1 MARKLQ
7 MKHNLYQSSRSKGY
21 VELISS
27 LGQDG
32 LTSVNAARASF
43 GIEKEELSDKDIK
56 LLKYCMKEK
65 HTSIFEHNVITF
77 RFKVPLFVARQ
88 HMRHR
93 TWSFNEISRRYTKVD
108 IDFYEPITFRT
119 QHKSNRQAS
128 LIESAI
134 DPILYTIKGE
144 VLDYDCT
151 ASEAL
156 RIHRKNA
163 LQLYNQMIN
172 NGIAREQ
179 ARMVLPQN
187 LYTTYWGTVN
197 LNNLIK
203 FTNRNEI
210 FEYLLIIINKTFFC
224 HFKKNITK
232 SIMKFSLMFIWE
244 INNIANS

>member
-179 ARMVLPQN
+179 ARMVLPQSMITEWLWSGTLYAFARVCN
-187 LYTTYWGTVN
+187 LRCKPDVQKETREVADQISYHCEQYFPISWKY
-197 LNNLIK
+197 LIDK
-203 FTNRNEI
+203 QQ
-210 FEYLLIIINKTFFC
+210 K
-224 HFKKNITK
+224 
-232 SIMKFSLMFIWE
+232 
-244 INNIANS
+244 